1 MSVCSDEGDSAHYH
15 LTHYHLMADAI
26 AWLVERAEE
35 QPALDELAAMAG
47 MSPFH
52 FQRLFTRWAG
62 VSPKRFLQHLT
73 LEHAKRRLDEGAGVL
88 EAALDA
94 GLSGPSRLHD
104 LFVACEA
111 VTPGGYK
118 AKGEG
123 LTIRWGRRPTAFG
136 EALLG
141 ATERG
146 LCWLGFDNGINSG
159 GDGLNELRAAWP
171 LAELIADESAVLP
184 YAQRIFDGHALPDRP
199 LALLL
204 RGTNF
209 QIRVWQ
215 ALLQIPEGALA
226 TYQQVAG
233 AVGQPSAA
241 RAVGAAVG
249 ANPLALIIPCHRVIQ
264 KSGVIHRYR
273 YGETRKR
280 ALIGW
285 EQSRR
290 AADEDGEVAAAS

>member
-1 MSVCSDEGDSAHYH
+1 MSVCSDEGDSA
-15 LTHYHLMADAI
+15 HYHLMADAI

-35 QPALDELAAMAG
+35 QPSLDDLAAMAG

-73 LEHAKRRLDEGAGVL
+73 LEHAKRRLDDGAGVL
-88 EAALDA
+88 EAALDV

-118 AKGEG
+118 AHGEG

-136 EALLG
+136 DALLG

-146 LCWLGFDNGINSG
+146 LCWLGFNDGITGG
-159 GDGLNELRAAWP
+159 GDGLTELRDAWP
-171 LAELIADESAVLP
+171 LAELIADESAVAP
-184 YAQRIFDGHALPDRP
+184 YAQRIFDGHALPDQP
-199 LALLL
+199 LSLLL

-215 ALLQIPEGALA
+215 ALLRIPEGALT
-226 TYQQVAG
+226 TYQQVAC
-233 AVGQPSAA
+233 AVGQPAAA

-249 ANPLALIIPCHRVIQ
+249 ANPLALVIPCHRVIQ
-264 KSGVIHRYR
+264 KSGVIHHYR
-273 YGETRKR
+273 YGNRRKR
-280 ALIGW
+280 TLIGW

-290 AADEDGEVAAAS
+290 TAQEDGGAAAFSK